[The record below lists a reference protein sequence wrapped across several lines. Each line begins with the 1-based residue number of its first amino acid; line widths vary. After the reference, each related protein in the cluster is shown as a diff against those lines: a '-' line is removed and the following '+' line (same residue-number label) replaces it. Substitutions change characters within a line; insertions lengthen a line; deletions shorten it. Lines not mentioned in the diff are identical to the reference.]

1 MEEAPAAPA
10 TPADD
15 GAGPGGLPAKPL
27 LLDAAVRGDVDDA
40 AAAALAETSVAA
52 AMLLLAQNL
61 HLHRGEHTQA
71 HGQDLHTHT
80 LTL

>member
-1 MEEAPAAPA
+1 
-10 TPADD
+10 
-15 GAGPGGLPAKPL
+15 
-27 LLDAAVRGDVDDA
+27 VRGDVDDA